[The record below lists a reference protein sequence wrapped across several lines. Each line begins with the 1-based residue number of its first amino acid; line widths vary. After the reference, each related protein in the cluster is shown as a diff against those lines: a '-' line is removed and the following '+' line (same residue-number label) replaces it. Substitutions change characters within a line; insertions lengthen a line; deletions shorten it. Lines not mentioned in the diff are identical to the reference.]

1 MAPPTRLRP
10 HLNDLL
16 QKNLELEHVVAD
28 LRHQLTQSSAKWADE
43 RKTLAV
49 GCDALMASFA
59 KFRARL
65 DVHPSD
71 WVDSEGEVEQNLDA
85 GRQSEETGEVDT
97 GMLETEGDQGSSVA
111 DDLRERCQ
119 ALTAELQVK
128 EEELEE
134 SRRKREAAEVQ
145 SGAFRI
151 NRLMYLT
158 LN

>member
-49 GCDALMASFA
+49 GCDGLMASFA
-59 KFRARL
+59 KFRAQL

-71 WVDSEGEVEQNLDA
+71 LGDSEGEVEQNLDA
-85 GRQSEETGEVDT
+85 GRQSEETGEVDN
-97 GMLETEGDQGSSVA
+97 GILETEGDQRSSVA
-111 DDLRERCQ
+111 EDLRERCH
-119 ALTAELQVK
+119 ALVSELQVK

-134 SRRKREAAEVQ
+134 SRRKREVTEVQ
-145 SGAFRI
+145 SRSFV
-151 NRLMYLT
+151 LT
-158 LN
+158 V

>member
-43 RKTLAV
+43 RKMLAV

-71 WVDSEGEVEQNLDA
+71 DSEGEVEQNLDA

-97 GMLETEGDQGSSVA
+97 GILETEGDQGSSVA
-111 DDLRERCQ
+111 EDLRERCH
-119 ALTAELQVK
+119 ALVAELQVK

-134 SRRKREAAEVQ
+134 SRRKRETAEVQ
-145 SGAFRI
+145 SGAFVS
-151 NRLMYLT
+151 T
-158 LN
+158 V